1 MAPRANWKGYLKLSL
16 VSCGVAL
23 YPAVSARE
31 RVRFH
36 IINRDTGHRIHNQRV
51 DAETGDVVPEEDQVR
66 GYETSRNHYVLVED
80 EELEQ
85 VALESTH
92 TIDIEEFVPR
102 SEVDE
107 IYFDNTYYI
116 VPDDKI
122 GVEAFAVIR
131 EAMKKEDMV
140 GLARVVLYRRERL
153 LMLSPRD
160 DGIVGTVLHYN
171 NEVRDADSYFDDIP
185 DVKVT
190 SDMRDL
196 AVHIVKSKAGHFD
209 PEKFNDRYEKAVTAL
224 IKAKRA
230 GKEPP
235 EQPPPKPRNVIDLMD
250 ALRRSVR
257 GERAGGRRRTS
268 GRRPHARR
276 TGRRAAG
283 TGRSRRLK
291 KAG

>member
-36 IINRDTGHRIHNQRV
+36 IINRETGHRIHNQRV
-51 DAETGDVVPEEDQVR
+51 DSESGDVVPDEDQVR
-66 GYETSRNHYVLVED
+66 GYETSRNHYVLVEN

-92 TIDIEEFVPR
+92 TIDIEKFVPR

-107 IYFDNTYYI
+107 IYFDSAYYF

-131 EAMKKEDMV
+131 EAMEKEDVV

-153 LMLSPRD
+153 LMLSPHD
-160 DGIVGTVLHYN
+160 KGIVGTVLHYR
-171 NEVRDADSYFDDIP
+171 NEVRNADTYFDDIP
-185 DVKVT
+185 SVKVT
-190 SDMRDL
+190 HDMVDL
-196 AVHIVKSKAGHFD
+196 ATHIVKSKAGRFD
-209 PEKFNDRYEKAVTAL
+209 PDKFDDRYERAVTAL

-235 EQPPPKPRNVIDLMD
+235 SEPPPKPSNVIDLMD

-257 GERAGGRRRTS
+257 GERAGGRGHSSRR
-268 GRRPHARR
+268 GPHARR
-276 TGRRAAG
+276 TGRRAAS
-283 TGRSRRLK
+283 TGRRRRLK
-291 KAG
+291 KAS